1 MTAPTANAA
10 ETERIGGSDRVDTA
24 VKVFEKNRSAFTSD
38 TAVLTRADG
47 FADALTATPLA
58 AAHKAPVLNTS
69 SGDLDARVLAA
80 LKAQGIKKVF
90 AIGGEGALKPAV
102 LAKLTS
108 AGINA
113 ERVGGTD
120 RFDTAHRIADLVM
133 KARGT
138 QKAPVYLATGSN
150 FPDALAAGTAASASE
165 GVVMLSQGTGLDP
178 QTRAFL
184 RSAKAG
190 SITAVGGPA
199 AAAARTAGSSVTEV
213 IGKDRYDTAAKLAK
227 LTFTKPSAAVM
238 ASGETFADSLAGGV
252 LAALRGGPLLLTP
265 AKSMAPQTKA
275 YLEEFKVDTTVLG
288 GPAAVSNNVVTDVTE
303 VVTPGPAPTPT
314 PSPTPTPPSGGG
326 GGGGGPQVTTVEP
339 AQPWFRDA
347 NGSDD
352 DEYTIYETTGV
363 DYYVGATKTAAGTY
377 PATGSVTITARPSSS
392 SYVLAGTTT
401 WTHTFASTTDIDL
414 GHPAYID
421 GAMGADNTIHLPS
434 IDHVTWSIDGQTVS
448 GDHTIPGDADEE
460 LIVTLVA
467 TADDGWT
474 VYGQESAS
482 LNYYFRNNNS
492 KSIKYAALP
501 QQPTSTDAAGKSNDS
516 LVIPSTTGVVYKIGN
531 TTVQNSVNPWDDN
544 LVNALSQV
552 SVTATAADGWILH
565 GTQSFNIP
573 FTAEVAAAAPT
584 VKADADGTD
593 DDKYTIPVSEG
604 IIYKV
609 AGQTK
614 AAGDHSTDG
623 ASAVIIT
630 AEADTAND
638 YTLVDGATATWTLDF
653 ATTTTATPGDPTKT
667 DEDGKDDDKLHIP
680 TVTGVVYK
688 IGDEVVSGDVD
699 PWEDGKDYLDQGG
712 KVTVTAVAANGYV
725 LPPKDGGWTWELTF
739 TNETDP
745 TP

>member
-108 AGINA
+108 AGIVA

-184 RSAKAG
+184 RSAKAS

-199 AAAARTAGSSVTEV
+199 AAAARTASSSVTEV

-275 YLEEFKVDTTVLG
+275 YLQEFKVDTTVLG

-303 VVTPGPAPTPT
+303 VVTPGPAPTP
-314 PSPTPTPPSGGG
+314 SPTPTPPSGGG
-326 GGGGGPQVTTVEP
+326 GGGGGGPQVTSVEP
-339 AQPWFRDA
+339 AWPWFTDNDGTA
-347 NGSDD
+347 EDT
-352 DEYTIYETTGV
+352 YTIPEETGV
-363 DYYVGATKTAAGTY
+363 DYYVGDAKAEAGFHAGTG
-377 PATGSVTITARPSSS
+377 TVTVTARPSSS
-392 SYVLAGTTT
+392 NYALRGTTT
-401 WTHTFASTTDIDL
+401 WTHTFATTTDIDL
-414 GHPAYID
+414 VRPAYTD
-421 GAMGADNTIHLPS
+421 GRMGDDNTIHIPTVE
-434 IDHVTWSIDGQTVS
+434 HVTWSINNSPVT
-448 GDHTIPGDADEE
+448 GDHTISGDAEE
-460 LIVTLVA
+460 QVAVTLVA
-467 TADDGWT
+467 TAADGYT
-474 VYGQESAS
+474 VNGQPSTPFE
-482 LNYYFRNNNS
+482 YYFRNENT
-492 KSIKYAALP
+492 KAIKYAEA
-501 QQPTSTDAAGKSNDS
+501 QWPTSTEAAGKSNDR
-516 LVIPSTTGVVYKIGN
+516 LIIPSTTGVVYKVGN
-531 TTVQNSVNPWDDN
+531 TEVSGSINPWQPDV
-544 LVNALSQV
+544 VNALGYV
-552 SVTATAADGWILH
+552 SVTATAADGWILQ
-565 GTQSFNIP
+565 GSGGPFSIP

-609 AGQTK
+609 DGQTK

-623 ASAVIIT
+623 ASAVIVT

-638 YTLVDGATATWTLDF
+638 YTLVDGATTTWTLDF
-653 ATTTTATPGDPTKT
+653 ATTTTATPGDPTTT
-667 DEDGKDDDKLHIP
+667 DGDGKDDDKLHIP